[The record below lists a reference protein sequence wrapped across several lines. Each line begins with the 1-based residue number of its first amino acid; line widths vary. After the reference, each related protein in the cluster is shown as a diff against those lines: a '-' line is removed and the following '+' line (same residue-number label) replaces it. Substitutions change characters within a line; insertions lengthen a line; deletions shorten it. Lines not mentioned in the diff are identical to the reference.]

1 MLSSLSPTVVAGI
14 VLLAASAVLLF
25 RSGVILSE
33 LRMARRVFL
42 YLALLRSL
50 VPIGLLLQMLLAR
63 ARGRSTRLLRKR
75 YRSVRRRE
83 WRRFISRYFEPTA
96 AAPAGAEQVALALVC
111 AFAGCAV
118 LLLSLTPPEAVV
130 ARM

>member
-1 MLSSLSPTVVAGI
+1 ML
-14 VLLAASAVLLF
+14 LL

-33 LRMARRVFL
+33 LRVARRIFLFVTMAR
-42 YLALLRSL
+42 ALLPL
-50 VPIGLLLQMLLAR
+50 GLFLQILLAG

-83 WRRFISRYFEPTA
+83 WRRFVNKYFEPTEP
-96 AAPAGAEQVALALVC
+96 APASAEQVALALVF

-118 LLLSLTPPEAVV
+118 FLFTFTPSDAVA
-130 ARM
+130 ARL